1 MKIRTVLMALA
12 ATSMLSGAAFAAGA
26 NAHDTNHPS
35 SREEMSA
42 KCSTLESQYDSMIE
56 GKLNAPKADK
66 AEGLHAQGV
75 NACQSNNSD
84 IGVLKLERA
93 VRDLGAK
100 PAA

>member
-1 MKIRTVLMALA
+1 MKIRTVLMAIV
-12 ATSMLSGAAFAAGA
+12 ATSAMSTAAFAAHM

-35 SREEMSA
+35 NREQMTA
-42 KCSTLESQYDSMIE
+42 QCSTLESQYNSIIE

-75 NACQSNNSD
+75 SACQSNNTD
-84 IGVLKLERA
+84 IGVLKLRQA
-93 VRDLGAK
+93 MHVLGVR